1 MKNLIIETM
10 RLIDQRLSL
19 NIGLEKLLI

>member
-10 RLIDQRLSL
+10 CLIDQRLSL